1 MKVRFTFLSL
11 LVIIS
16 FYGCSNSVMIKP
28 NYDTYVFKENIIRD
42 SSNYKVT
49 KVIDNRKTEPTLA
62 GTAQVGMFNKTVPYY
77 LNEPVRQFVENAV
90 NKIIYNK
97 KATKEFASI
106 SIAIDS
112 FKVYEKTNLF
122 SENGYFDCKLRF
134 YFTTADDSLYSII
147 TSSHQVSNRLDAT
160 GSLEG
165 LIYQGLV
172 DCVQKFYKTYKD
184 ISPNN
189 IVKREK
195 SSEINIAGVKTIE
208 VPDTSE
214 NETNNFTIF
223 GAQYLKGDKIKNG
236 FQFTYQFYSPFKN
249 PQFEDGFGYS
259 FSYYDILNNDDLL
272 KGSFFSFNGRY
283 SFRYYT
289 ASSQNGIYFSGGLRL
304 TFGNEKIDYGYSN
317 TKSNFFFGP
326 NIEEIVGISISKKVF
341 LEAGL
346 FQILYA
352 GSKLLPSD
360 FGYLFGF
367 YFKL

>member
-1 MKVRFTFLSL
+1 MKVRFALLSL
-11 LVIIS
+11 FVIIS

-28 NYDTYVFKENIIRD
+28 NYDASVFKKNSISD
-42 SSNYKVT
+42 SSNYKVI
-49 KVIDNRKTEPTLA
+49 KVIDNRKTEQTLA

-77 LNEPVRQFVENAV
+77 LNEPVSQFVQKAV
-90 NKIIYNK
+90 NKIIHDEK
-97 KATKEFASI
+97 STKEFSSI
-106 SIAIDS
+106 DIAIDS

-134 YFTTADDSLYSII
+134 YFPIADDSLYSII
-147 TSSHQVSNRLDAT
+147 TSSHQVSSRLDAT
-160 GSLEG
+160 GSLEE

-172 DCVQKFYKTYKD
+172 DCVQKFYMTYKD
-184 ISPNN
+184 ISPKN
-189 IVKREK
+189 ILKGEK
-195 SSEINIAGVKTIE
+195 SSELNIAGIRTIE
-208 VPDTSE
+208 VPDTSKDDA
-214 NETNNFTIF
+214 NSFTIF

-236 FQFTYQFYSPFKN
+236 FQFTYQLYSPFKN

-259 FSYYDILNNDDLL
+259 VSYFDILNTEDLL
-272 KGSFFSFNGRY
+272 KGTFFCFNGRY

-289 ASSQNGIYFSGGLRL
+289 ASSLNGIYFSGGLRL
-304 TFGNEKIDYGYSN
+304 TFGNEKIDYGFGN
-317 TKSNFFFGP
+317 TKSSFFFGP